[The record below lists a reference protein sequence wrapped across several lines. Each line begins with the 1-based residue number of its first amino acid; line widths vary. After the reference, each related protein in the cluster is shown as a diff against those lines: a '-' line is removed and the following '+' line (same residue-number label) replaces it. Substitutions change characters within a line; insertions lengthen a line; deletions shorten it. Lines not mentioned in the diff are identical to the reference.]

1 MGLFSKT
8 CDICGEKAGMI
19 SGKKLLDGDICGDC
33 VKKLSP
39 WFHGYNES
47 TVSDIE
53 RQLEWRSKSEQ
64 KLEGFAPTKAWGI
77 KKYPEAMQFIFDL
90 EKKLFVVVPGPE
102 ETFKERKPDV
112 FSFDEVTGVTL
123 DIDEYW
129 SEGQGE
135 YGPRGTGNV
144 LQENYGDVFWRYDFY
159 LSIALDNE
167 FVDEIG
173 YKMNYRTTIMKVPQR
188 ITYRRGLEIG
198 GTYEG
203 AELTELAGIMDGI
216 GKSENKALDM
226 ERKIDVV
233 LLRNKDKSF
242 LEKLSD
248 GLNDDV
254 YLKKLENVSAHIKR
268 ADRISKLLLG

>member
-1 MGLFSKT
+1 M
-8 CDICGEKAGMI
+8 
-19 SGKKLLDGDICGDC
+19 
-33 VKKLSP
+33 
-39 WFHGYNES
+39 
-47 TVSDIE
+47 
-53 RQLEWRSKSEQ
+53 
-64 KLEGFAPTKAWGI
+64 
-77 KKYPEAMQFIFDL
+77 
-90 EKKLFVVVPGPE
+90 
-102 ETFKERKPDV
+102 
-112 FSFDEVTGVTL
+112 
-123 DIDEYW
+123 
-129 SEGQGE
+129 
-135 YGPRGTGNV
+135 
-144 LQENYGDVFWRYDFY
+144 
-159 LSIALDNE
+159 
-167 FVDEIG
+167 DEIG

-203 AELTELAGIMDGI
+203 TELTELAGIMDGI